1 VAVIHVMPEQLA
13 NQIAAGEVVERP
25 ASVVK
30 ELVENALDAGAT
42 RIVVE
47 TKGGGRDLTAVTDN
61 GCGMS
66 REDAP
71 TALKRHATSKIRTEA
86 DLWRIATLGF
96 RGEALPAIASVS
108 RLTVATRERGALAGT
123 LVRADAGETRE
134 IVEAGLPEGT
144 RIEVHDLFFNTPGR
158 RKFLR
163 SPKTEL
169 AHIAETLVRLALW
182 RPGVF
187 FELLDEGRSA
197 LRAPATESIPE
208 RIGALLGRET
218 LQHLFAF
225 EGESPAFRLRGY
237 ATNPDFSRSAA
248 HHIFPYINGRCV
260 RDKVLLSAVGS
271 AYGGHLIKG
280 RYPAAAFNVEIDPAL
295 VDVNVHPTK
304 AEVRFR
310 ASSGVFE
317 GVRRALSSALS
328 ARFTQPSGGF
338 LTQFG
343 RSPAAF
349 GSETGPL
356 PPPDVAAP
364 LAAPNPSVGG
374 PRVQHEMPMPL
385 RPHTPTRLDIE
396 IAGPPPE
403 LEIGKFVGLA
413 IIGQLADSYIV
424 CENRRGAGSLL
435 LIDQH
440 AAHERVNFERLRRGL
455 ADGAVEVQNL
465 LFPIALELRPVEAK
479 ALASIVDELARV
491 GVVVAP
497 FGPDAWRIESVP
509 ALIPDAEAR
518 DLVLDA
524 IEHARQTGGAGQTG
538 ARLDAILML
547 AACHGSV
554 RAGQALTLAQMREI
568 LRGLD
573 DCEQPTTCPH
583 GRPTVREFPLD
594 EIERTFARR

>member
-1 VAVIHVMPEQLA
+1 MPEKLA

-42 RIVVE
+42 RVVVE
-47 TKGGGRDLTAVTDN
+47 TKDGGRALIAVTDN
-61 GCGMS
+61 GGGMS
-66 REDAP
+66 PEDAP
-71 TALKRHATSKIRTEA
+71 VALKRHATSKIRTEE

-108 RLTVATRERGALAGT
+108 RLTLTTRERGAIGGT
-123 LVRADAGETRE
+123 LIRADGGDTRE
-134 IVEAGLPEGT
+134 IVEAGAPEGT
-144 RIEVHDLFFNTPGR
+144 RLEIRDLFFNTPGR

-163 SPKTEL
+163 APKTEL

-182 RPGVF
+182 RPGVY
-187 FELLDEGRSA
+187 FELLDDGRSM

-208 RIGALLGRET
+208 RIGALLGREV
-218 LQHLFAF
+218 LDHLFAF
-225 EGESPAFRLRGY
+225 DETFPAFRLRGY
-237 ATNPDFSRSAA
+237 ATNPDYSRSAA

-271 AYGGHLIKG
+271 AYSGQLIKG

-310 ASSGVFE
+310 AQSGVFE
-317 GVRRALSSALS
+317 GVRRALTNALA
-328 ARFTQPSGGF
+328 ARFTQPAGGF

-343 RSPAAF
+343 RSTETLAPRAGSEPEASAAVAAGRPALDPPAA
-349 GSETGPL
+349 GQ
-356 PPPDVAAP
+356 
-364 LAAPNPSVGG
+364 
-374 PRVQHEMPMPL
+374 REMPMPS
-385 RPHTPTRLDIE
+385 RPHTPTRVDIE
-396 IAGPPPE
+396 IAAPPPE
-403 LEIGKFVGLA
+403 LEIGRFAGLA
-413 IIGQLADSYIV
+413 IIGQLADTYIL

-440 AAHERVNFERLRRGL
+440 AAHERVNYERLRHGL
-455 ADGAVEVQNL
+455 DAGAIEVQNL
-465 LFPIALELRPVEAK
+465 LFPITLELRPVEAK
-479 ALASIVDELARV
+479 ALASIADELARI
-491 GVVVAP
+491 GLVVAP

-518 DLVLDA
+518 DLALDA
-524 IEHARQTGGAGQTG
+524 IEHARQAGGAGQTTT
-538 ARLDAILML
+538 RLEAILML

-573 DCEQPTTCPH
+573 ECEQPTTCPH

-594 EIERTFARR
+594 EIERMFARR